1 VLCGFVS
8 TDKNRRPGIDWF
20 DVLKWIL
27 IVLAAG
33 FVGQFGRRL
42 ADWLVSRRRDRRA
55 RSLSSPPGRPLGET
69 GPENES
75 GDAGYERKDAGGVDA
90 TTAAKIAKKAGK
102 AEAKR
107 KKKAP
112 F

>member
-1 VLCGFVS
+1 LSASLEGGS
-8 TDKNRRPGIDWF
+8 PTGW
-20 DVLKWIL
+20 
-27 IVLAAG
+27 
-33 FVGQFGRRL
+33 
-42 ADWLVSRRRDRRA
+42 SRV
-55 RSLSSPPGRPLGET
+55 GET